1 MQANTTATGRA
12 SDPPLPLVP
21 AGGSPRHDAIPPL
34 VRAVLEAWALIVT
47 EDDRIEAWVPVL
59 LDALAARYGSKPAT
73 AQKVT
78 AEAARL
84 LKFLIARGAVRWRD
98 VIAALVSEWCWA
110 ARPDRSGRHRS
121 AAPSTARNRRWAAQ
135 AVLETAAMLG
145 APVDAA
151 AAGEH
156 TAGRG
161 DEVPARPLTAD
172 EEQDVRAVA
181 ASTALVLR
189 APLVVFAFAGG
200 TAAEIA
206 ALTATDVDID
216 ECVVRF
222 GGDAARVNP
231 LDEWS
236 RTLIGLYLRNARP
249 PPAAPL
255 CVNGRLDPLRATH
268 SVTVRLNRAIAE
280 VGLSG
285 RRGVVARSLRLTAAR
300 HVLQEHSLEAAARF
314 LGSRSLNR
322 TAEALGYDWR
332 NGHV

>member
-1 MQANTTATGRA
+1 MPLLVCAALRA
-12 SDPPLPLVP
+12 LALVVN
-21 AGGSPRHDAIPPL
+21 D
-34 VRAVLEAWALIVT
+34 
-47 EDDRIEAWVPVL
+47 DDRIEAWTPVL

-84 LKFLIARGAVRWRD
+84 LKFLLARGAMRWRD
-98 VIAALVSEWCWA
+98 VIEALVSEWCWA

-121 AAPSTARNRRWAAQ
+121 AAPSTARNRRWVAQ

-172 EEQDVRAVA
+172 EERDVRAVA

-206 ALTATDVDID
+206 ALTAADVDID
-216 ECVVRF
+216 EGVVRF
-222 GGDAARVNP
+222 DGDAARANP

-236 RTLIGLYLRNARP
+236 RALIVLYLRNTRP
-249 PPAAPL
+249 SPEDPL

-280 VGLSG
+280 AGLSA

-300 HVLQEHSLEAAARF
+300 HVLQEQNLEAAARF

-332 NGHV
+332 SSHG